1 MKGRIRSGTN
11 HTPRRRRSA
20 LRMNNH
26 SPITIIVAALALAV
40 LRIVLKHPALL
51 QRQVCI
57 TDMLWH
63 IGIGQRPYQGTA
75 TLGYDN
81 LDERFIQ
88 LAGESRSLLPDLRQ
102 AFQAYN
108 LWTEGEG
115 QFWVFWK
122 PAPPLFLASS
132 SSAFTWSAHTTAG
145 CCLSPFCLCS
155 QFCCSCSSIP
165 FPAYRYAYPSVV
177 MVTLLERRRSQSRL
191 HAGIRSL

>member
-1 MKGRIRSGTN
+1 
-11 HTPRRRRSA
+11 
-20 LRMNNH
+20 MNNH

-51 QRQVCI
+51 RRQVCI

-63 IGIGQRPYQGTA
+63 IGIGQRPYQVTA

-122 PAPPLFLASS
+122 PAPPLFFGFFIVGFCLVRTHNHGVLLVALLPLLSVLLLLLVHS
-132 SSAFTWSAHTTAG
+132 VSGLSLCLSVGGDGDAIGASAFAIPSA
-145 CCLSPFCLCS
+145 C
-155 QFCCSCSSIP
+155 
-165 FPAYRYAYPSVV
+165 RN
-177 MVTLLERRRSQSRL
+177 SQSM
-191 HAGIRSL
+191 IDKKY

>member
-1 MKGRIRSGTN
+1 
-11 HTPRRRRSA
+11 
-20 LRMNNH
+20 MNNH

-40 LRIVLKHPALL
+40 VRIVLKHPALL
-51 QRQVCI
+51 QRQACI

-63 IGIGQRPYQGTA
+63 IGIGQRPFQVTA

-81 LDERFIQ
+81 VDERFIQ

-122 PAPPLFLASS
+122 PALPLFIG
-132 SSAFTWSAHTTAG
+132 FFIVGFYWSAHTTAG
-145 CCLSPFCLCS
+145 CYLSPFCRSS
-155 QFCCSCSSIP
+155 QFCCSCSSFRFQPIAMP
-165 FPAYRYAYPSVV
+165 I
-177 MVTLLERRRSQSRL
+177 RRW
-191 HAGIRSL
+191 

>member
-1 MKGRIRSGTN
+1 
-11 HTPRRRRSA
+11 
-20 LRMNNH
+20 MNNH
-26 SPITIIVAALALAV
+26 SPNTIIVAALALAV
-40 LRIVLKHPALL
+40 VRIVLKHPALL
-51 QRQVCI
+51 QRQACI

-63 IGIGQRPYQGTA
+63 IGIGQRLCQVTA

-88 LAGESRSLLPDLRQ
+88 LAGESRSVLPDLRQ

-122 PAPPLFLASS
+122 PAPPHFIGFFIVGFYLIRTHDRGVLLVALLPL
-132 SSAFTWSAHTTAG
+132 
-145 CCLSPFCLCS
+145 LSVLLLLLV
-155 QFCCSCSSIP
+155 IP

-177 MVTLLERRRSQSRL
+177 MVTLQERRHSPSRL